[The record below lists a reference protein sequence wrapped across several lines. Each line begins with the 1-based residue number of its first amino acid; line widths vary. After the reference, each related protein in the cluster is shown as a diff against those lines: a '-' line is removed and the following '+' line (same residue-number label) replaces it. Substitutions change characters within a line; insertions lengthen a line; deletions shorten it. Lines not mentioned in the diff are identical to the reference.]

1 MASIPPMPPV
11 HVALRDLVTEQGE
24 RILEDASALAT
35 ALDPLLA
42 AGEVTADQAAA
53 LTAAVRGGAFERM
66 IGLLQSGADA
76 DAAVRTAADELARQD
91 RDVAS
96 GRWALSVLAFTVDQV
111 ADEQVPLWIAKRP
124 PAPDEAIFDGD
135 VPSSG
140 HGRRRR
146 SGCLPIL
153 VVGIVFLAILGWFGR
168 GMIADVKDM
177 FAGPED
183 YPGPGSGEVS
193 VTVDPGQSIASMGA
207 ELEDLGVVASSDAFV
222 DAARA
227 KPDETIQAATY
238 LLKKEMKASDAF
250 AFMSDPANAGQGNTV
265 TVPEGSRVGQVVE
278 AIVKKTDFTEKQLTT
293 LLDNPE
299 RIGLPPE
306 AEGNPEGYLFPATY
320 EITDRTTPR
329 SLLSQMVEQTVAV
342 EKDLRIGARAEAL
355 GLTAHELITVA
366 SILEYEA
373 NRGEDYP
380 KVARVIYNRL
390 DDGMALQLDSTV
402 SYVSQREG
410 DVWTTQAER
419 ESDSLYNTY
428 QHTGLPPGPIG
439 SPGRETIEAALNP
452 ADGPWLYFVPDFEA
466 GTTLFTDDYQE
477 HLANAE
483 RAKEY
488 CRTHEE
494 C

>member
-1 MASIPPMPPV
+1 MASIPPMRLV
-11 HVALRDLVTEQGE
+11 HVALRDLVTEHGE
-24 RILEDASALAT
+24 RLLEDASALTT
-35 ALDPLLA
+35 ALRPLQA
-42 AGEVTADQAAA
+42 DGEVSDDQAAM
-53 LTAAVRGGAFERM
+53 LVDAVATGSVEQM
-66 IGLLQSGADA
+66 IGQLQAGASA
-76 DAAVRTAADELARQD
+76 DAAIAAAAGG
-91 RDVAS
+91 DVA
-96 GRWALSVLAFTVDQV
+96 RDWALSVLAFTVDLV
-111 ADEQVPLWIAKRP
+111 ADADVPAWPGQPVHEQAVP
-124 PAPDEAIFDGD
+124 FDGHHERR
-135 VPSSG
+135 P
-140 HGRRRR
+140 RRRR
-146 SGCLPIL
+146 SGCLPMLL
-153 VVGIVFLAILGWFGR
+153 VLVLFVAAAGWFGR

-193 VTVDPGQSIASMGA
+193 MTVDPGQSIASMGE
-207 ELEDLGVVASSDAFV
+207 ELVDLGVVASGEAFV

-227 KPDETIQAATY
+227 EPEKTIQAATY
-238 LLKKEMKASDAF
+238 VMKLEMKAADAF
-250 AFMSDPANAGQGNTV
+250 AFMADPANAGRGNTV
-265 TVPEGSRVGQVVE
+265 TIPEGSRVGQVVE
-278 AIVKKTDFTEKQLTT
+278 AIVAKTDFTEKQLTR
-293 LLDNPE
+293 LLDDPQ
-299 RIGLPPE
+299 RIGLPAE

-329 SLLSQMVEQTVAV
+329 SLLSEMVAQTTKVEQ
-342 EKDLRIGARAEAL
+342 ELQIGRRAEAL
-355 GLTAHELITVA
+355 GLTAHEIITVA

-373 NRGEDYP
+373 NRTEDYP

-410 DVWTTQAER
+410 DVWTTAAER
-419 ESDSLYNTY
+419 ENESLYNTY

-439 SPGRETIEAALNP
+439 SPGRATIEAALNP

-483 RAKEY
+483 KAKEY